1 MRFFIFLGLLFLVP
15 RVIAAAVLLDRVVA
29 VVNSEV
35 ITWSELYKMMEYEAA
50 QMVSRM
56 DDKEKSKVFKDN
68 EAQFLQNLI
77 DMRLQLQEARKIGIH
92 VSKEEISE
100 ATDSIKNKYS
110 MTDESFKKSLE
121 KEGLTVQ
128 EYEERLNEQMIISQ
142 FVNRQIKNKIV
153 VTKEEVEQYMSSNS
167 QDFQSGDMYRISQIF
182 FETPEEGAD
191 RSTIEEKA
199 QSVYKKLETGEIF
212 SDLAKQYSED
222 SSRTVGGDLGFIQ
235 KDIMAKEFLEVLL
248 EMNVGDYS
256 QPFWTSQG
264 MHIIKLEEIGQKE
277 GMEQLQENA
286 RNELREKKFLESYKD
301 VVKSLREK
309 AHIELR
315 L

>member
-1 MRFFIFLGLLFLVP
+1 
-15 RVIAAAVLLDRVVA
+15 
-29 VVNSEV
+29 
-35 ITWSELYKMMEYEAA
+35 
-50 QMVSRM
+50 
-56 DDKEKSKVFKDN
+56 
-68 EAQFLQNLI
+68 
-77 DMRLQLQEARKIGIH
+77 
-92 VSKEEISE
+92 
-100 ATDSIKNKYS
+100 
-110 MTDESFKKSLE
+110 
-121 KEGLTVQ
+121 
-128 EYEERLNEQMIISQ
+128 
-142 FVNRQIKNKIV
+142 
-153 VTKEEVEQYMSSNS
+153 
-167 QDFQSGDMYRISQIF
+167 MYRISQIF
-182 FETPEEGAD
+182 FKTPEEGVD
-191 RSTIEEKA
+191 RSTVEEKA
-199 QSVYKKLETGEIF
+199 QSVYRKLETGEIF